1 VQFFGEE
8 PLRAWVGAKTGI
20 RTWEGPQGAAEE
32 LLQAQKIPK
41 SLAASWPVA
50 LEQAQTAFGLSF
62 TQRLQM
68 FATDFRETKGPQVS
82 DNADTVHASYSSDD
96 SEEEEEPEQIWV
108 TPDDPNKP
116 KKAMSGYFFFTN
128 DRRESLIAER
138 PELAKDVTQIAKAL
152 GVEWSTMDEAARQPF
167 AEQAA
172 ADKLRYA
179 KQMESYVPLEKILVT
194 NPSKM
199 QKRKADKAARKKN
212 KDKNAPKRGA
222 SPYFLFTKEARPKL
236 AAEFPDLKITEI
248 AVKLGQMWKALSEAE
263 QKPYYE
269 LAAADKERYAKEM
282 ETYVAPPQAEPAPAK
297 KKPIGKREAA
307 RKEKEKKERKRKRQE
322 EAEKAELKEEV
333 GRIWQTILESEID
346 GKNWLDTIQT
356 CVAWPCDSDHRTEL
370 GVAAID
376 EKLEKWS
383 QPDPAPTEEKAS
395 APVVDES
402 ASPPAAAGGA
412 DEASTGAAAAP
423 APAPPVE
430 YTPAQFGKDV
440 EAMVAAV
447 QTKAQGTTA
456 AKMPSKLSL
465 LCKELLVDLKAK
477 TSKKSSRVSK
487 SDLQNDSWC
496 ALCEEGGVLICCEG
510 GCTRSFHPSCLGRG
524 CVPKGKFEC
533 DFCKTDTE
541 VCFLCGGTAA
551 SKADMLK
558 CEHPGCGKH
567 YHKRCKKE
575 LPRVRPEEHG
585 VSTATGFVCP
595 RHVCANSNL
604 PGTEKWPLV
613 ACIRCPVAYH
623 DAFLP
628 AGCTPKQEYRCTI
641 CPKHT
646 EPGKHPSTPNCMVC
660 EGGGSLICCDTC
672 PGSFHLDCIRGKQG
686 FIEPP
691 DGDKSWS
698 CPECINGTK
707 PCIDDIVWAKV
718 GNYRW

>member
-1 VQFFGEE
+1 M
-8 PLRAWVGAKTGI
+8 RAWVGAKTGI
-20 RTWEGPQGAAEE
+20 RIWDGPQGGAEE
-32 LLQAQKIPK
+32 LREGQKIPK
-41 SLAASWPVA
+41 SYLASWPTA
-50 LEQAQTAFGLSF
+50 LEQAETAYGLNY

-68 FATDFRETKGPQVS
+68 FATDFRETKGEQLS
-82 DNADTVHASYSSDD
+82 DEKDAVHASYSSDD
-96 SEEEEEPEQIWV
+96 SEGDDEEPEQIWV

-116 KKAMSGYFFFTN
+116 KKATSAYFFFTGS
-128 DRRESLIAER
+128 RRESLTKER

-152 GVEWSTMDEAARQPF
+152 GAEWAELDETARQPF
-167 AEQAA
+167 VEQAE

-179 KQMESYVPLEKILVT
+179 KQMESYVPLEKVLVT
-194 NPSKM
+194 NPSKT
-199 QKRKADKAARKKN
+199 QKRKAAKAARKKN

-222 SPYFLFTKEARPKL
+222 GPYFLFTKDARPKL

-248 AVKLGQMWKALSEAE
+248 AVKLGQMWKELSEAE
-263 QKPYYE
+263 QKKYYD
-269 LAAADKERYAKEM
+269 LASVDKERYAKEM
-282 ETYVAPPQAEPAPAK
+282 ETYVPPPQAEPSPAK

-333 GRIWQTILESEID
+333 GRIWQTILEIEVD
-346 GKNWLDTIQT
+346 GKNWLDTIQS
-356 CVAWPCDSDHRTEL
+356 CVAWPCDSDHREEL
-370 GVAAID
+370 GVAGIE
-376 EKLEKWS
+376 EKLEQWS
-383 QPDPAPTEEKAS
+383 QPAPEEA
-395 APVVDES
+395 DEEE
-402 ASPPAAAGGA
+402 ASPPSAEGA
-412 DEASTGAAAAP
+412 DGASAGAATAPAAAP
-423 APAPPVE
+423 PPE
-430 YTPAQFGKDV
+430 YTPAQFSKDV

-447 QTKAQGTTA
+447 QAKAEGTA
-456 AKMPSKLSL
+456 ADKMPSKLAL

-477 TSKKSSRVSK
+477 TSKKSGRVSK
-487 SDLQNDSWC
+487 NELQNDSWC
-496 ALCEEGGVLICCEG
+496 DLCEEGGVLICCEG
-510 GCTRSFHPSCLGRG
+510 GCTRSFHPSCLGLG
-524 CVPKGKFEC
+524 CVPKGKFVC

-541 VCFLCGGTAA
+541 VCFLCGGTAT

-558 CEHPGCGKH
+558 CEHPGCGKF

-613 ACIRCPVAYH
+613 ACIRCPIAYH

-628 AGCTPKQEYRCTI
+628 AGCTPKQEFRCTI
-641 CPKHT
+641 CPRHT

-660 EGGGSLICCDTC
+660 EGGGSLVCCDTC

-691 DGDKSWS
+691 EGDTTILWS

-707 PCIDDIVWAKV
+707 PCVDDIVWAKV